1 VILWVLFTLNGLKR
15 TPSKV
20 VSLDP
25 YARTPI
31 SLVFFALV
39 HFIGDVRL
47 LHWVIVTPSPTGCL
61 YCRKNIG
68 PLRRLRDSH
77 FCCKDH
83 RKKYTV
89 RSARALREA
98 EDLYGFGETHGAT
111 WRAVT
116 AVKPEDKPERR
127 AGMGTSI
134 FVGIVVVVLVL
145 AVSQLPRNSSG
156 PRVVS
161 ALPNSN
167 PHPNQ
172 NGFGQLIGNLIQRE
186 TSGTLR
192 DDFHSGLSGWEGL
205 RSAGSD
211 WGLQASEVRPASL
224 RLWKP
229 STSLS
234 NYELEFLGQIDR
246 KSMDWA
252 FRAADLHNY
261 YATKLVMTR
270 SGPLPNAGLVRFV
283 VLDGRERERVEL
295 PLPLTLERGV
305 DYKVRVS
312 VRGNRFLTS
321 VNGQL
326 VSSWMD
332 SRISR
337 GGVGFFSEDGEA
349 SVLKWVSVSE
359 RDSFLARM
367 ASHFSLITFPTA
379 AVTSVK

>member
-1 VILWVLFTLNGLKR
+1 MTCLF
-15 TPSKV
+15 
-20 VSLDP
+20 
-25 YARTPI
+25 
-31 SLVFFALV
+31 
-39 HFIGDVRL
+39 
-47 LHWVIVTPSPTGCL
+47 
-61 YCRKNIG
+61 CRKNIG
-68 PLRRLRDSH
+68 AVRRLRDRH
-77 FCCKDH
+77 FCCQDH
-83 RKKYTV
+83 RNKYAK
-89 RSARALREA
+89 SARALREA
-98 EDLYGFGETHGAT
+98 EDLYGFGEVPETS

-116 AVKPEDKPERR
+116 EVTREDKK

-134 FVGIVVVVLVL
+134 FVGLIVVVLFI
-145 AVSQLPRNSSG
+145 AISQLPKNSQG
-156 PRVVS
+156 PRAIS
-161 ALPNSN
+161 ALPDTN

-172 NGFGQLIGNLIQRE
+172 GGFGQMIGNLIQSK

-192 DDFHSGLSGWEGL
+192 DDFHTGLSGWEGL
-205 RSAGSD
+205 RSIRSD
-211 WGLQASEVRPASL
+211 WNLDAGAVRPTAL

-234 NYELEFLGQIDR
+234 NYELEFLGQIDH

-270 SGPLPNAGLVRFV
+270 PGPLPNAGLVRFV

-305 DYKVRVS
+305 DYRVRVS

-326 VSSWMD
+326 ISSWMD

-337 GGVGFFSEDGEA
+337 GGVGFFSEDGES

-359 RDSFLARM
+359 RDSFIARI

-379 AVTSVK
+379 AVPGAR

>member
-1 VILWVLFTLNGLKR
+1 MWLYGCYT
-15 TPSKV
+15 
-20 VSLDP
+20 
-25 YARTPI
+25 
-31 SLVFFALV
+31 
-39 HFIGDVRL
+39 
-47 LHWVIVTPSPTGCL
+47 WVIVNDSPAACL

-68 PLRRLRDSH
+68 PVRRLKDRH
-77 FCCKDH
+77 FCCHDH
-83 RKKYTV
+83 RKKYGK
-89 RSARALREA
+89 SARALREA
-98 EDLYGFGETHGAT
+98 EDLFGFGDVPDTS
-111 WRAVT
+111 WRTVT
-116 AVKPEDKPERR
+116 EVTLEEKSDHK

-134 FVGIVVVVLVL
+134 FVGLIVVVLIL
-145 AVSQLPRNSSG
+145 ALSQLPKNSPG
-156 PRVVS
+156 PKGIS
-161 ALPNSN
+161 ALPDTN

-172 NGFGQLIGNLIQRE
+172 SGFGQMIGNLIQSK

-192 DDFHSGLSGWEGL
+192 DDFHTGLSGWEGL
-205 RSAGSD
+205 RSIRSD
-211 WGLQASEVRPASL
+211 WNLDAGVVRPTTL

-234 NYELEFLGQIDR
+234 NYELEFLGQIDH

-270 SGPLPNAGLVRFV
+270 PGPLPNAGLVRFV

-305 DYKVRVS
+305 DYRVRVS

-326 VSSWMD
+326 ISSWMD

-337 GGVGFFSEDGEA
+337 GGVGFFSEDGES

-359 RDSFLARM
+359 RDSFIARI

-379 AVTSVK
+379 VVPDAR